1 MRIRIKKDC
10 RHGLKTTLLAFAL
23 LLGSVVGLSPDTSHA
38 ATSLSWSKTSTGKY
52 NNSFDCPFKKV
63 TFNYNASMGTALF
76 DIQFYPNH
84 CNQDAIAG
92 DELGLGMAA
101 TCKYSPGYTTLLG
114 EITASLQDMT
124 QWQPLDLSG
133 ETTGIDSV
141 YDGKY
146 GMDGSSS
153 LAVSQISGV
162 EYQYLISG
170 PQMKNRKIGC
180 ASIRT
185 HSNLDMVSKD
195 WWCNCWTTGDTTW
208 AVLDIKR

>member
-1 MRIRIKKDC
+1 MQSDLRQNF
-10 RHGLKTTLLAFAL
+10 KTLVFAVSL

-52 NNSFDCPFKKV
+52 DNSFDCPFKKV
-63 TFNYNASMGTALF
+63 TFKYNASAGTALF
-76 DIQFYPNH
+76 DIQFYSNH
-84 CNQDAIAG
+84 CNHDAIAG

-101 TCKYSPGYTTLLG
+101 TCKYTPGYTTLLG
-114 EITASLQDMT
+114 DITASLQDMT
-124 QWQPLDLSG
+124 QWQPFDLSG

-146 GMDGSSS
+146 GLDANST
-153 LAVSQISGV
+153 LTVNQINEV
-162 EYQYLISG
+162 QYQYLISG

-185 HSNLDMVSKD
+185 HSNLDTVNKD